1 MHQVCGGGGEGK
13 VACETLADGGGR
25 PEAAATED
33 PTLPAE
39 SIRVRIGDE
48 IDWTDLNVVYDR
60 DDSTKGN
67 TNPKAQH
74 SSGKPPR
81 SNSQRF
87 SGNLK
92 TKAPILGLPNK
103 LQHSGYLGRSAR
115 RPANGRIFPKK
126 KPPGGGG
133 RKSAV
138 PEEEPG
144 SPKVSCFGK
153 VLSERER
160 ERCRQQCRQSTA
172 GAAEEREEK
181 NSGCWASLA
190 AVFRCSGGVERAATV
205 ESVEES
211 SASPPSGGGPAKG
224 RGLSPPD
231 MAAPPPGL
239 GGMRRFSS
247 GRRPG
252 SWSGDLDLEADGV
265 GHVAWSG
272 PLDREGTWARRSVGS
287 LEDAERDRDW
297 ESEGSASV

>member
-13 VACETLADGGGR
+13 VVCETLAEGGGR

-33 PTLPAE
+33 PDLPAE
-39 SIRVRIGDE
+39 SFQVRIGDE
-48 IDWTDLNVVYDR
+48 IHWTDLNVVYDR

-67 TNPKAQH
+67 TNPKSQN
-74 SSGKPPR
+74 SNSKPPR

-103 LQHSGYLGRSAR
+103 IQHSGYLGRSAR
-115 RPANGRIFPKK
+115 RPTNGRIFPKK
-126 KPPGGGG
+126 KPPGGGC

-160 ERCRQQCRQSTA
+160 QRCRQQGQRSTPA
-172 GAAEEREEK
+172 AAEEGEEK

-190 AVFRCSGGVERAATV
+190 AVFRCYGGVERAAC
-205 ESVEES
+205 VEES
-211 SASPPSGGGPAKG
+211 SASPPSGGGAAKG
-224 RGLSPPD
+224 RGPPPPE
-231 MAAPPPGL
+231 MAAPGL
-239 GGMRRFSS
+239 GGMMRFSS
-247 GRRPG
+247 GRRPA
-252 SWSGDLDLEADGV
+252 SWDGDLDLEADEG

-272 PLDREGTWARRSVGS
+272 PLDGEGMWARRSVGS

-297 ESEGSASV
+297 EGEGSASV